1 MIAVILSGG
10 RGNRLKPITDYVPK
24 SLVPINN
31 KPIIEW
37 QINYLK
43 KFGIKNIIISA
54 GYKNDQIKNFLKT
67 KKNLGV
73 SIKYSVEETPLG
85 TGGAIKKASK
95 LINEKSFFVLN
106 GDIITNID
114 LRKLKSKMNSI
125 AAIELRTKFGVLN
138 TKNDNIIRFDEKNKI
153 KNLWMNAGIY
163 YLSKNIIQ
171 DLPLRGNIETTT
183 FPRYAKKGNL
193 YLIKYKNAKWFS
205 IDSCKDIEDCS
216 KQVTKIIK

>member
-73 SIKYSVEETPLG
+73 SIKYSVEKTPLG
-85 TGGAIKKASK
+85 TGGAIKKASR

-193 YLIKYKNAKWFS
+193 NLIKFKNAKWFS
-205 IDSCKDIEDCS
+205 IDSYKDIEDCS

>member
-1 MIAVILSGG
+1 VIAIILSGG

-37 QINYLK
+37 QIKYLK
-43 KFGIKNIIISA
+43 NFGIRDIIISA
-54 GYKNDQIKNFLKT
+54 GYKNDQIKKFLKI
-67 KKNLGV
+67 KKNFGI
-73 SIKYSVEETPLG
+73 SIRYSVEKTPLG

-95 LINEKSFFVLN
+95 LIKEKSFFVIN

-114 LRKLKSKMNSI
+114 LNKLKSKINSI

-138 TKNDNIIRFDEKNKI
+138 TKNNNVIGFDEKNKI

-163 YLSKNIIQ
+163 YLSKNLIR

-193 YLIKYKNAKWFS
+193 NLIKFKNAKWYS
-205 IDSCKDIEDCS
+205 IDSFKDIEDCS

>member
-24 SLVPINN
+24 SLIPINN
-31 KPIIEW
+31 IPIIEW
-37 QINYLK
+37 QIKYLK
-43 KFGIKNIIISA
+43 NFGIRDVIISA
-54 GYKNDQIKNFLKT
+54 DYKNNQIKNFLKI
-67 KKNLGV
+67 KKNLEV
-73 SIKYSVEETPLG
+73 SIKYSVEKTPLG
-85 TGGAIKKASK
+85 TGGAIKKASR

-138 TKNDNIIRFDEKNKI
+138 TKNDNVIGFNEKNKI

-163 YLSKNIIQ
+163 YLSKNIIR

-183 FPRYAKKGNL
+183 FPKYAKKGNL
-193 YLIKYKNAKWFS
+193 NLIKFKNAKWHS
-205 IDSCKDIEDCS
+205 IDSYKDIEDCS
-216 KQVTKIIK
+216 KQITKIIK

>member
-1 MIAVILSGG
+1 MIAIILSGG

-24 SLVPINN
+24 SLIPINN

-37 QINYLK
+37 QIKYLK
-43 KFGIKNIIISA
+43 NFGIKNIIISA
-54 GYKNDQIKNFLKT
+54 GYKNDQIKKFLKT

-73 SIKYSVEETPLG
+73 SIKYSIEETPLG
-85 TGGAIKKASK
+85 TGGAIKKTSK
-95 LINEKSFFVLN
+95 LINEKSFFVIN

-114 LRKLKSKMNSI
+114 FRKLKSKINSI

-138 TKNDNIIRFDEKNKI
+138 IKKDNVIGFDEKNKI

-163 YLSKNIIQ
+163 YLSKNIIR

-183 FPRYAKKGNL
+183 FPKYAKNGNL
-193 YLIKYKNAKWFS
+193 NLIKFKNAKWYS
-205 IDSCKDIEDCS
+205 IDSYKDIEECS
-216 KQVTKIIK
+216 KQVIKIIK

>member
-1 MIAVILSGG
+1 MITVILSGG

-37 QINYLK
+37 QIKYLK

-193 YLIKYKNAKWFS
+193 NLIKFKNAKWFS
-205 IDSCKDIEDCS
+205 IDSYKDIEDCS

>member
-73 SIKYSVEETPLG
+73 SIKYSVEKTPLG

-138 TKNDNIIRFDEKNKI
+138 IKNDNIIRFDEKNKI

-193 YLIKYKNAKWFS
+193 NLIKFKNAKWFS
-205 IDSCKDIEDCS
+205 IDSYKDIEDCS

>member
-193 YLIKYKNAKWFS
+193 NLIKFKNAKWFS
-205 IDSCKDIEDCS
+205 IDSYKDIEDCS

>member
-1 MIAVILSGG
+1 MIAIILSGG

-31 KPIIEW
+31 KPILEW
-37 QINYLK
+37 QIKYLK
-43 KFGIKNIIISA
+43 NFGIKNIIISA
-54 GYKNDQIKNFLKT
+54 GYKNDQIKKFLKT

-73 SIKYSVEETPLG
+73 SIKYSVEKTPLG
-85 TGGAIKKASK
+85 TGGAINKASR

-138 TKNDNIIRFDEKNKI
+138 IKKDNVIGFDEKNKI

-163 YLSKNIIQ
+163 HLSKNLIR

-193 YLIKYKNAKWFS
+193 NLIKFKNAKWFS
-205 IDSCKDIEDCS
+205 IDSYKDIEECS

>member
-138 TKNDNIIRFDEKNKI
+138 IKNDNIIRFDEKNKI

-193 YLIKYKNAKWFS
+193 NLIKFKNAKWFS
-205 IDSCKDIEDCS
+205 IDSYKDIEDCS

>member
-1 MIAVILSGG
+1 MIAIILSGG

-24 SLVPINN
+24 SLIPINN

-37 QINYLK
+37 QIKYLK
-43 KFGIKNIIISA
+43 NFGIKNIIISA

-138 TKNDNIIRFDEKNKI
+138 IKNDNIIRFDEKNKI

-193 YLIKYKNAKWFS
+193 NLIKFKNAKWYS
-205 IDSCKDIEDCS
+205 IDSYKDIEDCS